1 MKAKTPKT
9 LEEAQRQSE
18 ISRAKSDI
26 RRWKKRVYV
35 LEENLALCRKRAA
48 WWNNSISQAMGR
60 LALMGEGH
68 PEYRPLK
75 QSVKFY
81 ENQSQPL
88 FDQVKVFMIEISDF
102 SKKIKKAIKIAGVE
116 PSYGDV
122 KKPKASPAKKKKKFI
137 TAPPKRKPDP
147 GPSQKTIEAE
157 KKRKAELARIEKQR
171 QANLKAKAK
180 RDAEKKKAAVK
191 RAREDIKRH
200 EKQLK
205 GIDKNID
212 MYVERIQDCKDRMA
226 ELKSKAEIRKQGGS
240 VMGSL
245 LRSWDS
251 TRARLRRWEGDL
263 KKWRARR
270 KALVSKINAAMD
282 VAGVEKKV
290 ANFRVLKDA
299 SFKPRPVEW
308 KKKGGP
314 FRETRD
320 VPGYDR
326 VVAVNKPRDRRLKFF
341 GGKPKDVVIGRL
353 LVKKHR
359 FYGNDLKWEVKILA
373 SEYVKLG
380 IK

>member
-1 MKAKTPKT
+1 MPKTPKT

-26 RRWKKRVYV
+26 RRWKARLYF
-35 LEENLALCRKRAA
+35 LEENLKLQRERLEFTVKRIGQIEYELENSNLNTYMKRALVKSLEH
-48 WWNNSISQAMGR
+48 NHGR
-60 LALMGEGH
+60 RADLIQKIAGTSNKITGFCQEI
-68 PEYRPLK
+68 K
-75 QSVKFY
+75 Q
-81 ENQSQPL
+81 
-88 FDQVKVFMIEISDF
+88 
-102 SKKIKKAIKIAGVE
+102 AIKIAGVE

-122 KKPKASPAKKKKKFI
+122 KKSKPSPVKKKKKVI

-147 GPSQKTIEAE
+147 GPSKKTIEAE

-180 RDAEKKKAAVK
+180 RDAEKKKQAVK
-191 RAREDIKRH
+191 RAKEDIK
-200 EKQLK
+200 KYKTQLK

-212 MYVERIQDCKDRMA
+212 MYVGRIQDCKDRMA

-263 KKWRARR
+263 KKWRGRR
-270 KALVSKINAAMD
+270 KALVSKINAAMKM
-282 VAGVEKKV
+282 AGVEKKV
-290 ANFRVLKDA
+290 VNFRVLKDA

-308 KKKGGP
+308 KRKGGP
-314 FRETRD
+314 FHETRD
-320 VPGYDR
+320 VPGFTR
-326 VVAVNKPRDRRLKFF
+326 VVAVNKPRDRRIKFF

-380 IK
+380 VK